1 MFQYRAHGG
10 AIFADFLA
18 RQQTDRFSG
27 RGRSEA
33 EVVYRHR
40 GGGIVR
46 GHLGRSVGFRM
57 AFEQVREQGSR
68 VVTPTVTTCTSGG
81 LTCPN

>member
-1 MFQYRAHGG
+1 MFQYHARGG
-10 AIFADFLA
+10 AVFADFLA

-46 GHLGRSVGFRM
+46 GHLGSVGFPHG
-57 AFEQVREQGSR
+57 F
-68 VVTPTVTTCTSGG
+68 
-81 LTCPN
+81 